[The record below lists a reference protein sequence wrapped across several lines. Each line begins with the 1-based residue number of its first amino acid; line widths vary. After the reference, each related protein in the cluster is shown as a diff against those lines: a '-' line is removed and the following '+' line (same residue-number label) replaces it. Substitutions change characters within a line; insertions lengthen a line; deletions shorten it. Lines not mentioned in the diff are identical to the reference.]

1 MSLEI
6 EVKFYLG
13 PPEAPLATVI
23 RSRIEALGGLTG
35 GRVFE
40 KNIRF
45 EDPEEGL
52 LKRRSLL
59 RLRQDRRARLTFK
72 SESSSV
78 QERDRENFKVFEE
91 LELEVGD
98 FSTMAGILGALGYHP
113 AQVYEK
119 WRETFTLGAAHL
131 CMDTMPFGEFLEIE
145 GSREEIPLLAARL
158 GLGWEHRILET
169 YLGIFARLKTALSL
183 PFGDVTFDHFRQLSG
198 ETASA
203 DLASCIRQFEIGST
217 ALIGRVVEAGGHAG

>member
-13 PPEAPLATVI
+13 SPEAPAAAAI
-23 RSRIEALGGLTG
+23 RSRIEALGGRTG

-59 RLRQDRRARLTFK
+59 RLRQDRGARLTFK
-72 SESSSV
+72 SESPGV
-78 QERDRENFKVFEE
+78 QDRDRENFKVFDE
-91 LELEVGD
+91 LEVEVGD
-98 FSTMAGILGALGYHP
+98 FSTMARILEALGYHP

-131 CMDTMPFGEFLEIE
+131 CLDTMPFGEFLEIE
-145 GSREEIPLLAARL
+145 GSREEIPLLAVRL
-158 GLGWEHRILET
+158 GLGWERRILET
-169 YLGIFARLKTALSL
+169 YLGIFARLKAALSL
-183 PFGDVTFDHFRQLSG
+183 PFGDVTFDHFRDLPG
-198 ETASA
+198 ETEPA
-203 DLASCIRQFEIGST
+203 DLSSCIRGFEIG
-217 ALIGRVVEAGGHAG
+217 AAAPQVREA